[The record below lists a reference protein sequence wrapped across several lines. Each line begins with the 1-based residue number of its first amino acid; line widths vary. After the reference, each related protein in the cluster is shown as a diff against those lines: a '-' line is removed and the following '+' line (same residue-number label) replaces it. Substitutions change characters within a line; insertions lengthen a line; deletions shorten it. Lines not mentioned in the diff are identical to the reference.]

1 MHDYQSLFY
10 LEDALARQETAID
23 LFKTDAAKRV
33 LVIDIART
41 PVSTYHAPTTS
52 SSPVGNP
59 CLQTASLSTGRGKDP
74 TSESEFTHC
83 AGEHTAF

>member
-1 MHDYQSLFY
+1 MS
-10 LEDALARQETAID
+10 LARQETAID

-33 LVIDIART
+33 LVIDIALN
-41 PVSTYHAPTTS
+41 A
-52 SSPVGNP
+52 GLDLP
-59 CLQTASLSTGRGKDP
+59 CADNIIFACREPPRQPRLSTGRGKDP